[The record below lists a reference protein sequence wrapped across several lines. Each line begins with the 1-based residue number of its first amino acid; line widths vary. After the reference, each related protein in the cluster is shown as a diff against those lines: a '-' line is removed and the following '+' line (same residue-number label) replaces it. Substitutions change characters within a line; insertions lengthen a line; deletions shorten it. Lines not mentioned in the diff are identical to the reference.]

1 MSPQFA
7 GVPGR
12 RCQLREPVLD
22 RNGHTRFKERPRIV
36 REVSIF
42 GRGMY
47 LVQFKD
53 GGLAFL
59 FPEQIAFHSGD
70 HRDA

>member
-1 MSPQFA
+1 MSPQIV

-12 RCQLREPVLD
+12 RCQLREPVRD
-22 RNGHTRFKERPRIV
+22 RNGHMRFRERPRIV

-59 FPEQIAFHSGD
+59 FPEQIALHSDD
-70 HRDA
+70 HHDA